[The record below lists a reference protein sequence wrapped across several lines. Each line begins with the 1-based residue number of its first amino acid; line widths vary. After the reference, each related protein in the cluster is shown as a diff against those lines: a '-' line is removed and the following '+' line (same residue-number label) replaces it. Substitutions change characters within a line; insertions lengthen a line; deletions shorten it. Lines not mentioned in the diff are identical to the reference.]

1 MAIRV
6 RVPSVHQLA
15 TEPEHVREGKL
26 DWHTATSG
34 ATRQAYENHD
44 LLARIE
50 ELLRHGLDVVED
62 IEKLLDT
69 PLDSLAAEVSA
80 LPDLGLRELD
90 VGRQKVQVDPLPFV
104 ESRVDR
110 LQRLDVLVRNKRSPR
125 RLGQWFQRNALAE
138 TLELAN
144 QALR

>member
-1 MAIRV
+1 M
-6 RVPSVHQLA
+6 
-15 TEPEHVREGKL
+15 REGKL
-26 DWHTATSG
+26 DRHAAAPGTAG
-34 ATRQAYENHD
+34 QPHEDHD
-44 LLARIE
+44 VRLRMK
-50 ELLRHGLDVVED
+50 ELLRLGLDVLED